1 MRHEYYWKNA
11 RSKICNGESAHLK
24 LNVHLGISKGFEVIS
39 VLELF

>member
-1 MRHEYYWKNA
+1 MNTTGKMQDLKFA
-11 RSKICNGESAHLK
+11 TVSLVILK